1 MINRQ
6 TLSALRRVR
15 EGEWANSAEPVT
27 QLTKVSD
34 AMHALLI
41 KRADELECCSEGSPE
56 EAELVAI
63 ADAVEAYEE
72 KRWPLGK
79 VVGGKG

>member
-1 MINRQ
+1 M
-6 TLSALRRVR
+6 SAV
-15 EGEWANSAEPVT
+15 EKYTPIAHEPIAH
-27 QLTKVSD
+27 LTVVSD

-41 KRADELECCSEGSPE
+41 KRADELEGCIEGSPE
-56 EAELVAI
+56 KAELTAI

-72 KRWPLGK
+72 QRWPLGK